1 MPSGT
6 ADPCASRPVSELCTG
21 VGRTAQVVPHTV
33 AVDGRTLHVGWF
45 TEQGPSKLILLAGTG
60 GRRDLLVVPPPDG
73 TRHRVPSAAWAAA
86 RAGGRAGGVE
96 EWLRSQQGSRPQ
108 D

>member
-45 TEQGPSKLILLAGTG
+45 TEQGPSKLVLLAGTG
-60 GRRDLLVVPPPDG
+60 GRPDLLVVPPRTAPA
-73 TRHRVPSAAWAAA
+73 TASRLPAAAA
-86 RAGGRAGGVE
+86 RTGGVE
-96 EWLRSQQGSRPQ
+96 EWLRSQQVSRPQ